1 LATVLPETHQGYA
14 VWLLV
19 VVEICNDESLTE
31 ALSGEVATPIG
42 PGRRSPDA
50 PMLGKK
56 EGRRQRQCQE
66 ADLEKAKLHSGIP
79 EYRSNFPFEG
89 SGNLYIPLE

>member
-1 LATVLPETHQGYA
+1 
-14 VWLLV
+14 
-19 VVEICNDESLTE
+19 
-31 ALSGEVATPIG
+31 
-42 PGRRSPDA
+42 
-50 PMLGKK
+50 MLGKK
-56 EGRRQRQCQE
+56 GGRRQRQCQE